1 MYLPYLPYSGC
12 GTRENGKLHL
22 LYFTSWEII
31 MAEDLQHLINKIKT
45 EAVDK
50 AEAEASKIL
59 SEAKSKAAQ
68 IVKEAEAQ
76 AKAKLEKAD
85 SDSQA
90 YAERS
95 EKTLQQA
102 ARDVVLA
109 VSQGVEKAVLG
120 VLALNVDKT
129 LTPELLQQVLLTLAN
144 GYAGKAATVSLSE
157 SDAKKLA
164 SFVSG
169 EFQKKLGA
177 GVDVQSDNGIFAGFR
192 LSFENGK
199 VSQEWTNAAIAD
211 ALSAILRPALA
222 KAVQQAIKG

>member
-1 MYLPYLPYSGC
+1 
-12 GTRENGKLHL
+12 
-22 LYFTSWEII
+22 
-31 MAEDLQHLINKIKT
+31 MAEDLQHLIDKIKT

-50 AEAEASKIL
+50 AEVEASKIV

-68 IVKEAEAQ
+68 IVKEAEAE
-76 AKAKLEKAD
+76 AKARLEKAD
-85 SDSQA
+85 KDSQA
-90 YAERS
+90 YTERS

-129 LTPELLQQVLLTLAN
+129 LTPELLQQILLILAN

-157 SDAKKLA
+157 NDAKRLA

-177 GVDVQSDNGIFAGFR
+177 GVDIQSDSGIFAGFR

-199 VSQEWTNAAIAD
+199 VSQEWTNTAIAD

>member
-1 MYLPYLPYSGC
+1 M
-12 GTRENGKLHL
+12 T
-22 LYFTSWEII
+22 
-31 MAEDLQHLINKIKT
+31 EDLQHLIDKIKA

-50 AEAEASKIL
+50 AEVEASKIV
-59 SEAKSKAAQ
+59 SEAKAKAAQ
-68 IVKEAEAQ
+68 IVKEAETE
-76 AKAKLEKAD
+76 AKAKVEKAD
-85 SDSQA
+85 LDSQA

-102 ARDVVLA
+102 ARDVVLT
-109 VSQGVEKAVLG
+109 VSQGVEKVVLG

-129 LTPELLQQVLLTLAN
+129 LTPELLQQILLTLAN
-144 GYAGKAATVSLSE
+144 GYAGKAATVYLSE
-157 SDAKKLA
+157 GDAKKLA

-177 GVDVQSDNGIFAGFR
+177 GVDIQSDSGIFAGFR

-199 VSQEWTNAAIAD
+199 VSQEWTNTAIAD

>member
-1 MYLPYLPYSGC
+1 
-12 GTRENGKLHL
+12 
-22 LYFTSWEII
+22 
-31 MAEDLQHLINKIKT
+31 MAEDLQHLIDKIRA

-50 AEAEASKIL
+50 AKAEASEIL
-59 SEAKSKAAQ
+59 SEAKNKAAQ
-68 IVKEAEAQ
+68 IVKEAEAE

-85 SDSQA
+85 KDSQA

-129 LTPELLQQVLLTLAN
+129 LTPELLQQILLMLAS

-157 SDAKKLA
+157 NDTKKLA

-177 GVDVQSDNGIFAGFR
+177 GVNIQSDSGIFAGFR

-222 KAVQQAIKG
+222 KAVQQAIKS

>member
-1 MYLPYLPYSGC
+1 
-12 GTRENGKLHL
+12 
-22 LYFTSWEII
+22 

-50 AEAEASKIL
+50 ARAEASKIE
-59 SEAKSKAAQ
+59 SEAKAKAAQ

-85 SDSQA
+85 KDSLA

-95 EKTLQQA
+95 EKTLEQA
-102 ARDVVLA
+102 ARDVVLT
-109 VSQGVEKAVLG
+109 VSEDVKKAVLG
-120 VLALNVDKT
+120 LLELNVDKA
-129 LTPELLQQVLLTLAN
+129 LTPELVQQLLFTLAN
-144 GYAGKAATVSLSE
+144 GYAGKSATVSLSE
-157 SDAKKLA
+157 SDAKKLS
-164 SFVSG
+164 SFVTG

-177 GVDVQSDNGIFAGFR
+177 GVNVQSDGGIYGGFR

-199 VSQEWTNAAIAD
+199 VSHDWSKEAIAE

-222 KAVQQAIKG
+222 KAVQNAIKD